1 MTSNSLL
8 ASIDT
13 KMSINIRFD
22 LKQMKAFV
30 CVAQLLHFK
39 RAADALFITQP
50 ALSRLIKALESELGA
65 ELFMRT
71 TRHVALT
78 EAGRLFLQECQQ
90 VFRHIE
96 RGIDLARSAA
106 AGDIGHLTVAY
117 NDFAINGAL
126 PGILERFKDLH
137 PDVTV
142 ELLYMPS
149 HEQYKAIRDCLID
162 VGFLLGPMTE
172 PDIASLPVNQERMV
186 AILPS
191 RHPLAGQ
198 ATLRIEQLR
207 DERFIFGAPSGWSL
221 FRDQAFQ
228 LCQRA
233 GFSPNIHQEATTSIG
248 ILGLVAANM
257 GVSLYSECAYRIQR
271 EGVVIVPLQDEHAQV
286 QTIAAWNEQYQ
297 SPTAARFKALL
308 GHRAAELHA

>member
-1 MTSNSLL
+1 
-8 ASIDT
+8 
-13 KMSINIRFD
+13 
-22 LKQMKAFV
+22 
-30 CVAQLLHFK
+30 
-39 RAADALFITQP
+39 
-50 ALSRLIKALESELGA
+50 
-65 ELFMRT
+65 
-71 TRHVALT
+71 
-78 EAGRLFLQECQQ
+78 
-90 VFRHIE
+90 
-96 RGIDLARSAA
+96 
-106 AGDIGHLTVAY
+106 
-117 NDFAINGAL
+117 
-126 PGILERFKDLH
+126 
-137 PDVTV
+137 
-142 ELLYMPS
+142 
-149 HEQYKAIRDCLID
+149 
-162 VGFLLGPMTE
+162 MTE

-286 QTIAAWNEQYQ
+286 QTIAAWNEEYQ